1 MEVKFILD
9 FFKNYGWQLGLLS
22 LSGIVILG
30 LLKKIGVFK
39 KLDEK
44 YKKYVYS
51 GISAVL
57 SIVACTIYILITSK
71 FEIISYLTMCG
82 LVIVTTITAY
92 HIYEHTGARWL
103 WNKFMD
109 IIWAGLKKLF
119 TLIFI
124 HKLDSK
130 KIKSEMTKYG
140 IEASQVVLNE
150 LIAEVEANKKLKE
163 EKEQEAQTQP
173 EIVDLSVVEKQLEQ
187 PAIEIPVVEV
197 KDIRDDRPL
206 I

>member
-1 MEVKFILD
+1 MEAKFILD

-39 KLDEK
+39 KLADK
-44 YKKYVYS
+44 HKKYVYS
-51 GISAVL
+51 GISALL
-57 SIVACTIYILITSK
+57 SIIACTIYILATSK
-71 FEIISYLTMCG
+71 FEIVSYLTMCG
-82 LVIVTTITAY
+82 LVIVLTITTY

-103 WNKFMD
+103 WNKIFD
-109 IIWAGLKKLF
+109 WVIDAIKKLF

-130 KIKSEMTKYG
+130 KIKSEMAKYG
-140 IEASQVVLNE
+140 IEASQTILNE
-150 LIAEVEANKKLKE
+150 LMAEVEANKRLKE
-163 EKEQEAQTQP
+163 EKEQQPAETQP
-173 EIVDLSVVEKQLEQ
+173 ATVV
-187 PAIEIPVVEV
+187 PAETEATPVVEV
-197 KDIRDDRPL
+197 KDIRDDRPV

>member
-1 MEVKFILD
+1 MEVKIILD

-39 KLDEK
+39 KLNEK

-51 GISAVL
+51 SISVLL
-57 SIVACTIYILITSK
+57 SIIACTVYILATSK
-71 FEIISYLTMCG
+71 FEIVSYLTMCG
-82 LVIVTTITAY
+82 LVIVSTITAY

-103 WNKFMD
+103 WNKFVD
-109 IIWAGLKKLF
+109 LLWDAIKKLF

-130 KIKSEMTKYG
+130 KIKSEMAKYG
-140 IEASQVVLNE
+140 IEASQTILNE
-150 LIAEVEANKKLKE
+150 LVAEVEANKKLKE
-163 EKEQEAQTQP
+163 EKDQQP
-173 EIVDLSVVEKQLEQ
+173 TESQPQ
-187 PAIEIPVVEV
+187 PATVVPAETEPATTVVEV

>member
-1 MEVKFILD
+1 MEVKIILD

-30 LLKKIGVFK
+30 ILKKIGVFK
-39 KLDEK
+39 KLNDK
-44 YKKYVYS
+44 HKKYVYS
-51 GISAVL
+51 GISAIL
-57 SIVACTIYILITSK
+57 SIIACTIYILITSQ

-92 HIYEHTGARWL
+92 HIYEHTGARWV
-103 WNKFMD
+103 WNKFFD
-109 IIWAGLKKLF
+109 LLLNATKKLF

-130 KIKSEMTKYG
+130 KIKSEMAKYG
-140 IEASQVVLNE
+140 IEASQVILNE
-150 LIAEVEANKKLKE
+150 LVAEIEANKKLKE
-163 EKEQEAQTQP
+163 EKEQQP
-173 EIVDLSVVEKQLEQ
+173 AVVEVKPE
-187 PAIEIPVVEV
+187 PAIEVPVVEV

>member
-39 KLDEK
+39 KLDDK

-51 GISAVL
+51 GISALL
-57 SIVACTIYILITSK
+57 SIIACTIYILVTSK

-82 LVIVTTITAY
+82 LVIVLTITAY
-92 HIYEHTGARWL
+92 HIYEHTGARWV
-103 WNKFMD
+103 WNKFVD
-109 IIWAGLKKLF
+109 LLWDAIKKLF

-130 KIKSEMTKYG
+130 KIKSEMAKYG
-140 IEASQVVLNE
+140 IEASQTILNE
-150 LIAEVEANKKLKE
+150 LVAEVEANKKLKE
-163 EKEQEAQTQP
+163 EQAQQQTEAQP
-173 EIVDLSVVEKQLEQ
+173 Q
-187 PAIEIPVVEV
+187 PATVVPVEQQPATPVVEV

>member
-1 MEVKFILD
+1 MEVNFIID

-30 LLKKIGVFK
+30 ILKKIGVFN
-39 KLDEK
+39 KLNDK
-44 YKKYVYS
+44 HKKYVYS
-51 GISAVL
+51 GISALL
-57 SIVACTIYILITSK
+57 SIIACTIYILITSK

-82 LVIVTTITAY
+82 LVIILTITTY

-103 WNKFMD
+103 WNKLFD
-109 IIWAGLKKLF
+109 LICDAIKKFF
-119 TLIFI
+119 TLIFV

-140 IEASQVVLNE
+140 IEASQTILNE
-150 LIAEVEANKKLKE
+150 LMAEVEANKKLKE
-163 EKEQEAQTQP
+163 EKEQQPAEAQPAT
-173 EIVDLSVVEKQLEQ
+173 VVPVETE
-187 PAIEIPVVEV
+187 ATVVVEV
-197 KDIRDDRPL
+197 KDVRDDRPL

>member
-1 MEVKFILD
+1 MEVKIILD

-30 LLKKIGVFK
+30 LLKKIGIFK
-39 KLDEK
+39 KLNEK

-51 GISAVL
+51 GISVLL
-57 SIVACTIYILITSK
+57 SIIACTIYILATSK
-71 FEIISYLTMCG
+71 FEIVSYLTMCG
-82 LVIVTTITAY
+82 LVIVSTITAY

-103 WNKFMD
+103 WNKFVD
-109 IIWAGLKKLF
+109 LLWDAIKKLF

-130 KIKSEMTKYG
+130 KIKSEMAKYG
-140 IEASQVVLNE
+140 IEASQTILNE
-150 LIAEVEANKKLKE
+150 LVAEVEANKKLKE
-163 EKEQEAQTQP
+163 EKDQQP
-173 EIVDLSVVEKQLEQ
+173 TESQPQ
-187 PAIEIPVVEV
+187 PATVVPAETAPATTVVEV

>member
-51 GISAVL
+51 GTSALL
-57 SIVACTIYILITSK
+57 SIVACTIYILITSQ

-103 WNKFMD
+103 WNKFFD
-109 IIWAGLKKLF
+109 LLLDAIKKLF
-119 TLIFI
+119 KLIFI

-130 KIKSEMTKYG
+130 KIKSEMAKYG
-140 IEASQVVLNE
+140 IEASQTILNE
-150 LIAEVEANKKLKE
+150 LMAEVEANKKLKE
-163 EKEQEAQTQP
+163 EKEQQPTTQP
-173 EIVDLSVVEKQLEQ
+173 EIIDLSVVEKQLEQ
-187 PAIEIPVVEV
+187 PATDIPVVEV

>member
-39 KLDEK
+39 KLGDK

-51 GISAVL
+51 GISALL
-57 SIVACTIYILITSK
+57 SIIACTIYILATSQ
-71 FEIISYLTMCG
+71 FEIISYLTVCG
-82 LVIVTTITAY
+82 LVIVSTITAY

-103 WNKFMD
+103 WNKFVD
-109 IIWAGLKKLF
+109 WLWDAIKKLF

-130 KIKSEMTKYG
+130 KIKSEMAKYG
-140 IEASQVVLNE
+140 IEASQTILNE
-150 LIAEVEANKKLKE
+150 LMAEVEANKKLKE
-163 EKEQEAQTQP
+163 EEQQPAEAQPTVVP
-173 EIVDLSVVEKQLEQ
+173 EEQQ
-187 PAIEIPVVEV
+187 PATPVVEV